1 MVRYASRRA
10 DSALRGR
17 ILELAGQRPR
27 FGYRRLHALLVRD
40 GWTVNHKRVYRL
52 YRAEGLAVRRKKR
65 KRVARANRRPRLVAQ
80 TANEQWSMDFVND
93 WLAGGRL
100 LRTLNI
106 LDDGTREC
114 LAIEVDTSLGG
125 GRVARVLERIARHR
139 RLPKRIVVGNGSKFT
154 GKALDQWAYA
164 NGVELWFTRPGKP
177 IDNCFI
183 ESFNGKLSD
192 ECLNV
197 HWFTTLDQA
206 REVIEDWRQDYNHVR
221 PHSSL
226 SNVPPAEYAAQLS
239 GGYRAAA

>member
-1 MVRYASRRA
+1 M
-10 DSALRGR
+10 
-17 ILELAGQRPR
+17 
-27 FGYRRLHALLVRD
+27 
-40 GWTVNHKRVYRL
+40 YRL

-93 WLAGGRL
+93 WLADGRL

-125 GRVARVLERIARHR
+125 GRVTRVLESIARHR
-139 RLPKRIVVGNGSKFT
+139 RLPKRIVVDNGSEFT

-164 NGVELWFTRPGKP
+164 NDVELWFTRPGKP

-183 ESFNGKLSD
+183 ESFNGKLRD
-192 ECLNV
+192 ECLNA
-197 HWFTTLDQA
+197 HWFTTLGQA
-206 REVIEDWRQDYNHVR
+206 RQIIEDWRARTTTMSALTARYPTSHR
-221 PHSSL
+221 RSTLRS
-226 SNVPPAEYAAQLS
+226 
-239 GGYRAAA
+239 